1 MRRDDPAPH
10 PTAGGRRLVARD
22 PGAIGDVSWVE
33 LFVDLLFV
41 FAFLAVTTL
50 MGEHFSPLGLL
61 QGVLVILLLWHCWT
75 PCVWLGNVVHLDRG
89 IMPPVMLGIAA
100 ALLVIGVAI
109 PEAFTDRPGG
119 LPGPLVLICGYLLIR
134 ATAMV
139 VLTFVSH
146 RGEGGRRSVVVA
158 WLIFIA
164 GGLVLL
170 ASAVVPP
177 LLPATV
183 DAALVQVALFA
194 GALLIDSL
202 ILVVA
207 SRGGWRVVS
216 PWHLAERHALV
227 VLIALG
233 ETIISIGAS
242 EGLGVDRPVTLQLAV
257 GAVLGIIVV
266 FALWWSYFDL
276 AKVIIERALNAS
288 AGKDRARV
296 GRDVYS
302 GLHLPMIGGLIFF
315 ALGLKHLNTHESS
328 QSGHPWP
335 SAGTTILYGGVLLY
349 LGALVAV
356 EWRAVRLLG
365 RGPLVG
371 VAMLLVLLPVV
382 AHISEAQAL
391 VVLVVAACA
400 MVALDNTAF
409 RRRHRQLHE
418 AVESDHL
425 HVGSVD
431 PRELFVDLVFV
442 YAFIEV
448 TAVMNRFPTLL
459 GLAQGMILLALLWW
473 AWTSYT
479 WLANA
484 VRRDSTVLR
493 LSTAGIMTAVL
504 LIGLA
509 IPQAFVPLPGSLP
522 GPLLVIGFYFFILLM
537 QGLIFRQIVHENPQL
552 RGGRDR
558 FAATAA
564 TVVTLVILAAIAVI
578 EVAGPER
585 VSRHPAMTLLWAVA
599 LVVQYVGGYR
609 AGERLWQIRVVRHW
623 ADRHALVILIAFGEA
638 VLSIGVSID
647 DEPIS
652 APTLVVVV
660 ATVVALG
667 TLWWSYFT
675 GIDAARIGL
684 AAAMGDHRVGVA
696 RDAYTYLHLPMVAGI
711 VLVAYGLHQT
721 LAASQDRHSALL
733 GHYTLFL
740 GVALYLV
747 GNQLFWLRV
756 FRTVSRHRLIGAGV
770 VAVLAPL
777 TVPLPSVVS
786 LLLLTVLG
794 VVFAVVEAVQ
804 QGDPR
809 TRLPVRT

>member
-1 MRRDDPAPH
+1 M
-10 PTAGGRRLVARD
+10 ARD

-50 MGEHFSPLGLL
+50 MAEHFSVLGLV
-61 QGVLVILLLWHCWT
+61 QGVLVILLIWHCWT

-89 IMPPVMLGIAA
+89 VMPPIMLGIAA

-109 PEAFTDRPGG
+109 PEAFTDRQGG
-119 LPGPLVLICGYLLIR
+119 LPGPLVLICGYLSIR

-139 VLTFVSH
+139 VLTFVRR
-146 RGEGGRRSVVVA
+146 RGEGGRRSAVTA

-183 DAALVQVALFA
+183 DAELVQVALFA
-194 GALLIDSL
+194 CALLIDSL

-207 SRGGWRVVS
+207 SKGGWRVVS
-216 PWHLAERHALV
+216 PWHLAERHALI

-242 EGLGVDRPVTLQLAV
+242 EGLGVDRPVSTQLAV

-276 AKVIIERALNAS
+276 AKVIIERALRAS
-288 AGKDRARV
+288 SGRDRARV

-315 ALGLKHLNTHESS
+315 ALGLKYLNTHATPRSN
-328 QSGHPWP
+328 HPWP
-335 SAGTTILYGGVLLY
+335 SAGVAVLYGGVLLY

-371 VAMLLVLLPVV
+371 VALLTALLTVV
-382 AHISEAQAL
+382 GRITEVQAL
-391 VVLVVAACA
+391 MVLVVAVCT
-400 MVALDNTAF
+400 MLVLDNTLF
-409 RRRHRQLHE
+409 RRKHRQLHE
-418 AVESDHL
+418 SVEAESL
-425 HVGSVD
+425 HVGTVD

-479 WLANA
+479 WLANT
-484 VRRDSTVLR
+484 VRHDSTVVR

-509 IPQAFVPLPGSLP
+509 IPQAFVPLPDSLP
-522 GPLLVIGFYFFILLM
+522 GPLLVIGCYIGIQLM
-537 QGLIFRQIVHENPQL
+537 QALIFRQIVRENSDL
-552 RGGRDR
+552 RGTRTR
-558 FAATAA
+558 FVATTA
-564 TVVTLVILAAIAVI
+564 TIVILLVIAVI
-578 EVAGPER
+578 EVLAPDT
-585 VSRHPAMTLLWAVA
+585 VTRHPAMTLLWVA
-599 LVVQYVGGYR
+599 ALLVQYVAGYWAGG
-609 AGERLWQIRVVRHW
+609 RLWRIRLVRHW

-638 VLSIGVSID
+638 VLSVGVSID

-660 ATVVALG
+660 GSVVALG
-667 TLWWSYFT
+667 TIWWSYFT
-675 GIDAARIGL
+675 GIDAARIALG
-684 AAAMGDHRVGVA
+684 AYEGDRRVRAA

-721 LAASQDRHSALL
+721 LAASQDRHGALL

-740 GVALYLV
+740 GVALYLL
-747 GNQLFWLRV
+747 GNQMFWLRI

-770 VAVLAPL
+770 VTVLAPV
-777 TVPLPSVVS
+777 TVTLPSVVS

-794 VVFAVVEAVQ
+794 VVFAVVEVVQ
-804 QGDPR
+804 EGDPR
-809 TRLPVRT
+809 TRRPART

>member
-1 MRRDDPAPH
+1 M
-10 PTAGGRRLVARD
+10 ARD
-22 PGAIGDVSWVE
+22 PEAIGDVSWVE

-50 MGEHFSPLGLL
+50 MGEHFSPLGLV
-61 QGVLVILLLWHCWT
+61 QGALVVLLIWHCWT

-89 IMPPVMLGIAA
+89 IMPPIMLGIAA

-134 ATAMV
+134 AVTMV

-146 RGEGGRRSVVVA
+146 RGEGGRRSVVAA
-158 WLIFIA
+158 WLIFIT

-170 ASAVVPP
+170 ASALVPP
-177 LLPATV
+177 LLPTTV

-216 PWHLAERHALV
+216 PWHLAERHALI

-242 EGLGVDRPVTLQLAV
+242 EGLGVDRPVTSQLAV
-257 GAVLGIIVV
+257 GAVLGITVV

-288 AGKDRARV
+288 AGRDRARV

-315 ALGLKHLNTHESS
+315 ALGLKRLNTHDTPTSD
-328 QSGHPWP
+328 HPWP
-335 SAGTTILYGGVLLY
+335 SAGIAVLYGGVLLY

-365 RGPLVG
+365 RGPLTG
-371 VAMLLVLLPVV
+371 VALLTALLTVV
-382 AHISEAQAL
+382 GRISEVQAL
-391 VVLVVAACA
+391 VVLVVATCA
-400 MVALDNTAF
+400 MVVLDNTAF
-409 RRRHRQLHE
+409 RQRHRQLHE
-418 AVESDHL
+418 SIESAKL
-425 HVGSVD
+425 HVGTVD

-484 VRRDSTVLR
+484 VRHDSTTVR

-509 IPQAFVPLPGSLP
+509 IPQAFVPLPDSLP
-522 GPLLVIGFYFFILLM
+522 GPLLVIGCYTAIQLL
-537 QGLIFRQIVHENPQL
+537 QGLIFRQIVRENPDL
-552 RGGRDR
+552 RGTGTR
-558 FAATAA
+558 FVATA
-564 TVVTLVILAAIAVI
+564 VTIVILLVIAAIELVAPDAVT
-578 EVAGPER
+578 
-585 VSRHPAMTLLWAVA
+585 RHPAMTLPWVA
-599 LVVQYVGGYR
+599 ALLVQYVAGYR
-609 AGERLWQIRVVRHW
+609 AGGRLWRIRLVRHW

-647 DEPIS
+647 DDPIS
-652 APTLVVVV
+652 VPALVVVV
-660 ATVVALG
+660 ASVVALG

-675 GIDAARIGL
+675 GIDAARITV
-684 AAAMGDHRVGVA
+684 AAYEGDRRVRAA

-721 LAASQDRHSALL
+721 LASSQQHEHGALL
-733 GHYTLFL
+733 GHYTLFF
-740 GVALYLV
+740 GVALYLF
-747 GNQLFWLRV
+747 GNQMFWLRI

-770 VAVLAPL
+770 VTVLAPV
-777 TVPLPSVVS
+777 TVTLPAVVS

-794 VVFAVVEAVQ
+794 VVFAVVETVQ
-804 QGDPR
+804 EGDPR
-809 TRLPVRT
+809 TRRPAPT

>member
-1 MRRDDPAPH
+1 M
-10 PTAGGRRLVARD
+10 ARD

-50 MGEHFSPLGLL
+50 MGAHFSPLGLA

-89 IMPPVMLGIAA
+89 IMPPIMLGIAA
-100 ALLVIGVAI
+100 ALMVIGVAI

-158 WLIFIA
+158 WLIFIV

-177 LLPATV
+177 LLPVTV
-183 DAALVQVALFA
+183 DAAPVQMALFA

-216 PWHLAERHALV
+216 PWHLAERHALI

-242 EGLGVDRPVTLQLAV
+242 EGLGVDRPVTAQLAG
-257 GAVLGIIVV
+257 GAVLGITVV
-266 FALWWSYFDL
+266 FVLWWSYFDL

-315 ALGLKHLNTHESS
+315 ALGLKHLNTH
-328 QSGHPWP
+328 GTPGGTHPWP
-335 SAGTTILYGGVLLY
+335 SAGTIILYGGVLLY

-365 RGPLVG
+365 RGPLTG
-371 VAMLLVLLPVV
+371 VALLAVLLTVV
-382 AHISEAQAL
+382 GRLSEVQAL

-400 MVALDNTAF
+400 MLVLDNTAF
-409 RRRHRQLHE
+409 RHRHRRLH
-418 AVESDHL
+418 ASVEGDL
-425 HVGSVD
+425 PVGSVE

-484 VRRDSTVLR
+484 VRQDSTLLR
-493 LSTAGIMTAVL
+493 LSTAGIMMAVL

-509 IPQAFVPLPGSLP
+509 IPQAFVPLPDSLP
-522 GPLLVIGFYFFILLM
+522 GPLLVIGCYIVIQLM
-537 QGLIFRQIVHENPQL
+537 QGLIFRQIVRENPDL
-552 RGGRDR
+552 RGGHSRV
-558 FAATAA
+558 AATTA
-564 TVVTLVILAAIAVI
+564 TLLILTGIAVI
-578 EVAGPER
+578 EVIAPER
-585 VSRHPAMTLLWAVA
+585 VSRHPAMTLLWAAA

-609 AGERLWQIRVVRHW
+609 AGERLWQIRLVRHW

-638 VLSIGVSID
+638 VLSIGVAFD
-647 DEPIS
+647 DRPIS
-652 APTLVVVV
+652 APTLIVVV

-675 GIDAARIGL
+675 GIDAARIAL
-684 AAAMGDHRVGVA
+684 AALAGDRRIRTA

-721 LAASQDRHSALL
+721 LAASQERHSALL

-740 GVALYLV
+740 GVALYLA
-747 GNQLFWLRV
+747 GNQLFWLRI
-756 FRTVSRHRLIGAGV
+756 FRTTSRHRSIGAGV
-770 VAVLAPL
+770 VTVLAPL
-777 TVPLPSVVS
+777 TVALPSVVS

-794 VVFAVVEAVQ
+794 VGFAVVEAVQ

-809 TRLPVRT
+809 TRLPART

>member
-1 MRRDDPAPH
+1 M
-10 PTAGGRRLVARD
+10 ARD

-50 MGEHFSPLGLL
+50 MGEHFSPLGLI
-61 QGVLVILLLWHCWT
+61 QGVLVILLIWHCWT

-89 IMPPVMLGIAA
+89 IMPPIMLGIAA

-134 ATAMV
+134 ATAMI
-139 VLTFVSH
+139 VLTFVRH
-146 RGEGGRRSVVVA
+146 RGESGWRSAATA
-158 WLIFIA
+158 WLIFIV

-170 ASAVVPP
+170 ASALLPP

-183 DAALVQVALFA
+183 NAAAVQLALFA
-194 GALLIDSL
+194 SALLIDSL

-207 SRGGWRVVS
+207 SRGGWQVVS
-216 PWHLAERHALV
+216 PWHLAERHALI

-242 EGLGVDRPVTLQLAV
+242 EGLGVDRPVTAQLVV
-257 GAVLGIIVV
+257 GAVLGIVVV

-315 ALGLKHLNTHESS
+315 ALGLKYLNTHATPRSA
-328 QSGHPWP
+328 HPWP
-335 SAGTTILYGGVLLY
+335 SAGVAVLYGGVLLY
-349 LGALVAV
+349 LAALVAV

-371 VAMLLVLLPVV
+371 VAMLLALLPVV
-382 AHISEAQAL
+382 GRMSEAQAL
-391 VVLVVAACA
+391 VVLVAAICT
-400 MVALDNTAF
+400 MVALDDTVF
-409 RRRHRQLHE
+409 RQRHRQLH
-418 AVESDHL
+418 ASVEGEGID
-425 HVGSVD
+425 VGAVD
-431 PRELFVDLVFV
+431 PRGLFVDLVFV

-459 GLAQGMILLALLWW
+459 GLVQGMILLALLWW

-484 VRRDSTVLR
+484 VRHDSTVVR

-509 IPQAFVPLPGSLP
+509 IPQAFVPLPDSLP
-522 GPLLVIGFYFFILLM
+522 GPLLVIGCYIFIQLM
-537 QGLIFRQIVHENPQL
+537 QGLIFRQIVREHADL
-552 RGGRDR
+552 RGAGSR
-558 FAATAA
+558 FAGTAI
-564 TVVTLVILAAIAVI
+564 TIVILMVIAGI
-578 EVAGPER
+578 EVIAPDR
-585 VSRHPAMTLLWAVA
+585 VARHPAMTLLWAVA
-599 LVVQYVGGYR
+599 LLVQYVGGYWASNQLWR
-609 AGERLWQIRVVRHW
+609 VRLVRHW

-638 VLSIGVSID
+638 VLSVGVAIN

-660 ATVVALG
+660 ASVVTLG
-667 TLWWSYFT
+667 TIWWSYFT
-675 GIDAARIGL
+675 AIDAARIAL
-684 AAAMGDHRVGVA
+684 AAYEGDRRLRAA
-696 RDAYTYLHLPMVAGI
+696 RDAYTYLHLPMMAGI

-721 LAASQDRHSALL
+721 LAASQDRDSALL

-740 GVALYLV
+740 GVALYLF
-747 GNQLFWLRV
+747 GNQMFWLRI
-756 FRTVSRHRLIGAGV
+756 FRTTSRHRLIGAGV
-770 VAVLAPL
+770 VTVLAPL
-777 TVPLPSVVS
+777 TVALPSVVS
-786 LLLLTVLG
+786 LLLLTVIG
-794 VVFAVVEAVQ
+794 VVFAAVEAVQ

-809 TRLPVRT
+809 TRLPART